1 MIGFMKSIL
10 KLPAPWLFW
19 VMLLV
24 AVNLVVPLFHIQTLE
39 AQLTIAAMFAGAI
52 TQSYIHSKLG
62 FVRLLGLGHIFWI
75 PLVIWLGIRLS
86 DVGLGDPFS
95 LWLAALV
102 LLNALSLVIDG
113 LDVVRFISGE
123 RSPTLQSGPASS

>member
-1 MIGFMKSIL
+1 MIGFMKAIL
-10 KLPAPWLFW
+10 KLPTPWLFW

-39 AQLTIAAMFAGAI
+39 AQLTIAAMFAGAV
-52 TQSYIHSKLG
+52 TQSYIHSKFG

-86 DVGLGDPFS
+86 DVGLGDPFG